1 MKILQIRR
9 KFRIKLGLQA
19 IIIILIPVIVLSLF
33 AFQSLQITNQKFDA
47 EVRLS
52 KQLVAEQKAIAAEV
66 AVQKAH
72 FSELAFSLYE
82 ITLEMQN
89 LLLSRQR
96 DTENVSTSV
105 QRIGDNTASIVA
117 QGRDFVASLKK
128 KQLIISNAA
137 AQSQLTGGDD
147 ITTALQLWMEIQQFE
162 DQTNMLAH
170 LYYAYAASATTTL
183 DFLDKKLLFRA
194 KNNNK
199 ADTSDKLALY
209 HAGVGTMSSVLSNI
223 TQLVSLSFDANTATL
238 ARQSKQARSEFE
250 TELYQW
256 TGAGACIILLL
267 LSVLVHHRLTK
278 PMHRLSNA
286 MRKASRGDL
295 DVRVSDH
302 NRQDEIGTIARALDL
317 FIKTAQKNLA
327 YQQKE
332 SVLANENLRV
342 RMALDGVTGCVMI
355 TDIAGNLVYINHAL
369 TDKFIVEQ
377 LQFRQS
383 VPGFD
388 ANHLL
393 NTNITRLLMG
403 QEHQNLSS
411 LSSTQKSNV
420 RFSELTFSIE
430 INPVVNAEGSRLG
443 CILEW
448 QDLTEQMD
456 AERQIEGIISQAS
469 DGDLNAR
476 IDTDAFA
483 GFQLIVAKG
492 INLML
497 DKVIEPV
504 NETQRVLQ
512 EMALGNL
519 SVQMQGSYKG
529 EYARLQASL
538 TTTLHKFNE
547 TVSKIRNAGG
557 EITSRS
563 REIYNS
569 NLILSDATT
578 AQASSLEQTAA
589 SMEQMTATVRRN
601 ADSAG
606 QADEIA
612 QATSEAASA
621 SGKIAEQTAQ
631 AMLKISQSS
640 KKIVEIVNV
649 IDSIAFQTNLLA
661 LNASVEAARAG
672 EQGRGFAVVAQEV
685 RSLAQRSAGAAKDIK
700 QLIEDSV
707 ERIQVGSDLAQ
718 KSAVS
723 MGEIVDSITQVSFI
737 VTEIAGASKEQS
749 DGILQVNKAIE
760 QIDQITQRNAAQVEE
775 TAVATDAM
783 AQQSN
788 EMMAL
793 MEFFHTSAN
802 IDAPA
807 ISSPVYPAHRGQT
820 QAGT

>member
-1 MKILQIRR
+1 MKALQIQR

-19 IIIILIPVIVLSLF
+19 IVVIFLPVIVLSLF
-33 AFQSLQITNQKFDA
+33 AFQSLQMTNQKFDDD
-47 EVRLS
+47 VTLS
-52 KQLVAEQKAIAAEV
+52 KQLLTEQKTIAAEV
-66 AVQKAH
+66 AVQITH
-72 FSELAFSLYE
+72 FSELAFNLYD

-96 DTENVSTSV
+96 DTVMLRTALRQVGHTTS
-105 QRIGDNTASIVA
+105 IIVA
-117 QGRDFVASLKK
+117 QGQDFVASLKK
-128 KQLIISNAA
+128 KRLIISDVA
-137 AQSQLTGGDD
+137 AQAQQSAGNE
-147 ITTALQLWMEIQQFE
+147 ITTELQLWQAIQQFE
-162 DQTNMLAH
+162 DQTNRLTY
-170 LYYAYAASATTTL
+170 LYNAYATSATTSL
-183 DFLDKKLLFRA
+183 DFLDEKLLFKA

-199 ADTSDKLALY
+199 SDTNGKLDLY
-209 HAGVGTMSSVLSNI
+209 HAGVGAMSNVLSHI
-223 TQLVSLSFDANTATL
+223 TQLISLSFDAHTATL
-238 ARQSKQARSEFE
+238 AKQSKQARSEFAM
-250 TELYQW
+250 ELYQW
-256 TGAGACIILLL
+256 AGVGALILLIL
-267 LSVLVHHRLTK
+267 LSLVVYYRLTK

-295 DVRVSDH
+295 DVLVADH
-302 NRQDEIGTIARALDL
+302 NRRDEIGTIARALAL
-317 FIKTAQKNLA
+317 FIKAAQKNLA
-327 YQQKE
+327 YQQKQ
-332 SVLANENLRV
+332 SILANENLTV

-355 TDIAGNLVYINHAL
+355 IDTMGNLVYVNHAL
-369 TDKFIVEQ
+369 AEKFNLEQ
-377 LQFRQS
+377 VQFSRS
-383 VPGFD
+383 VPGFE
-388 ANHLL
+388 AHNLL
-393 NTNITRLLMG
+393 NTNISALLTG
-403 QEHQNLSS
+403 QAHQNLSS
-411 LSSTQKSNV
+411 LSSTHQSNV
-420 RFSELTFSIE
+420 QFSELTFSIE
-430 INPVVNAEGSRLG
+430 INPVMNSEGSRLG

-448 QDLTEQMD
+448 QDLTEQIH
-456 AERQIEGIISQAS
+456 AERQIEGIIAQAS
-469 DGDLNAR
+469 NGDLNAR
-476 IDTDAFA
+476 IDTGAVA

-504 NETQRVLQ
+504 TETQRVLE

-529 EYARLQASL
+529 QYASLQASL

-547 TVSKIRNAGG
+547 IVSKITDVGG

-563 REIYNS
+563 REVYNS

-589 SMEQMTATVRRN
+589 SMEQMTATVRQN
-601 ADSAG
+601 ADSAA

-640 KKIVEIVNV
+640 KQIVEIVNV
-649 IDSIAFQTNLLA
+649 IDHIAFQTNLLA

-672 EQGRGFAVVAQEV
+672 EQGRGFSVVAQEV
-685 RSLAQRSAGAAKDIK
+685 RSLAQRSADAAKDIK

-707 ERIQVGSDLAQ
+707 DRIQVGTDLAQ

-723 MGEIVDSITQVSFI
+723 MGEMVDSITQVSVI
-737 VTEIAGASKEQS
+737 VTAIAGASKDQS
-749 DGILQVNKAIE
+749 DGILQVNQALE

-793 MEFFHTSAN
+793 MEFF
-802 IDAPA
+802 
-807 ISSPVYPAHRGQT
+807 QT
-820 QAGT
+820 RSNTH

>member
-1 MKILQIRR
+1 MVTNVMAALQIHR

-19 IIIILIPVIVLSLF
+19 IVIIFLPVIVLSLF
-33 AFQSLQITNQKFDA
+33 AFQSLQITNQKFDDD
-47 EVRLS
+47 VTLS
-52 KQLVAEQKAIAAEV
+52 KQLLTEQKTIASEV
-66 AVQKAH
+66 AVQIAH
-72 FSELAFSLYE
+72 FSELAFNLYD

-96 DTENVSTSV
+96 DTASVRAAVRRVGDTTS
-105 QRIGDNTASIVA
+105 SIVA
-117 QGRDFVASLKK
+117 QGQDFVAALKI
-128 KQLIISNAA
+128 KQLIISDVA
-137 AQSQLTGGDD
+137 AQTQQSAGNEM
-147 ITTALQLWMEIQQFE
+147 TTELQLWLEIQQFE
-162 DQTNMLAH
+162 DQTNRLTH
-170 LYYAYAASATTTL
+170 LYSAYATSATTSL
-183 DFLDKKLLFRA
+183 DFLDEKLLFKA

-199 ADTSDKLALY
+199 SDTNSKLNLY
-209 HAGVGTMSSVLSNI
+209 HAGVGAMSNVLSNI
-223 TQLVSLSFDANTATL
+223 TRLVSLSFDTHTATL
-238 ARQSKQARSEFE
+238 ATQSKQARSEFE
-250 TELYQW
+250 MELYQW
-256 TGAGACIILLL
+256 TGAGALILLIL
-267 LSVLVHHRLTK
+267 LSLLVYYRLTK
-278 PMHRLSNA
+278 PMRRLSNA
-286 MRKASRGDL
+286 MRRASRGDL
-295 DVRVSDH
+295 DVLVVDNYR
-302 NRQDEIGTIARALDL
+302 RDEIGTIARALAL
-317 FIKTAQKNLA
+317 FIKTAQKNLI

-332 SVLANENLRV
+332 RVLANENLRV

-355 TDIAGNLVYINHAL
+355 IDTAGNLVYLNNAL
-369 TDKFIVEQ
+369 AEKFNLEQ
-377 LQFRQS
+377 VQFSQS
-383 VPGFD
+383 VPSFD
-388 ANHLL
+388 AHNLL
-393 NTNITRLLMG
+393 NTNISSLLTG
-403 QEHQNLSS
+403 QAHQNLSS
-411 LSSTQKSNV
+411 LSSTHKSNV
-420 RFSELTFSIE
+420 KFSELTFSIE
-430 INPVVNAEGSRLG
+430 INPVVNSEGRPLG

-448 QDLTEQMD
+448 EDLTEQMD
-456 AERQIEGIISQAS
+456 AERQIEGIIAQAS
-469 DGDLNAR
+469 NGDLNAR
-476 IDTDAFA
+476 IDTGAFA
-483 GFQLIVAKG
+483 GFQLIVARG

-504 NETQRVLQ
+504 NETQRVLE

-519 SVQMQGSYKG
+519 SVEMQGSYKG

-538 TTTLHKFNE
+538 TTTLHKFNQ
-547 TVSKIRNAGG
+547 TVSKITDVGG

-569 NLILSDATT
+569 NLILSDATS

-589 SMEQMTATVRRN
+589 SMEQMTATVRQN

-606 QADEIA
+606 QADKIA

-640 KKIVEIVNV
+640 QKIAEIVNV
-649 IDSIAFQTNLLA
+649 IDHIAFQTNLLA

-672 EQGRGFAVVAQEV
+672 EQGRGFSVVAQEV
-685 RSLAQRSAGAAKDIK
+685 RSLAQRSADAAKDIK

-707 ERIQVGSDLAQ
+707 DRIQVGTDLAQ

-749 DGILQVNKAIE
+749 DGILQVNRAIE

-793 MEFFHTSAN
+793 MEFFHTHSSKHQPVTVKAN
-802 IDAPA
+802 G
-807 ISSPVYPAHRGQT
+807 S
-820 QAGT
+820 